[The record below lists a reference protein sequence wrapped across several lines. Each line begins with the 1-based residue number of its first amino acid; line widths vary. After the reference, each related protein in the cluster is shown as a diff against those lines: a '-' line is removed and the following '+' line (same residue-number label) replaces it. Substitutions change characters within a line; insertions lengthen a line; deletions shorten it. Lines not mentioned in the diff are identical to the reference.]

1 MHDVIDT
8 GSEPLQVPSARR
20 VGLWARLRMPPP
32 RLWKWAFL
40 SALGDALMQRQVA
53 SSGMTERMLP
63 PLIREELARDLLP
76 TEAVREMLPHIRS
89 HDAWVTNWLQLA
101 DRAELDG
108 DAAVEL
114 RLLLAASRR
123 RAMPRAQLRALHER
137 IRSVHD
143 ALAIAN
149 GYSVTR
155 EQFMWRTRIV
165 DMLIERPSDH
175 REHNIGGRP
184 AFVLAPGLGVLCEE
198 MDYIARPLLDAGA
211 VVGRIDVAGHGGTP
225 GPSDPEMLDVMTGAA
240 RVLAMQPDVDE
251 TQIHAFGNC
260 SGGLLAVH
268 AAHRF
273 PFASVTTNGTPFR
286 SRECVPNFIPVVREQ
301 LAIQNHRRSF
311 WRSLPD
317 GYAMNGSEAVKD
329 MPCPHYAFAG
339 AKDRM
344 VPLRESIW
352 LRDTT
357 PAIVTIYDD
366 QPHGCPGKQDEIMR
380 LTIDRT
386 ISAPTADPA

>member
-1 MHDVIDT
+1 MREILET
-8 GSEPLQVPSARR
+8 GPEPDQVASPRNIG
-20 VGLWARLRMPPP
+20 VWARLRLPPP

-40 SALGDALMQRQVA
+40 SAFGDALMQRQVA
-53 SSGMTERMLP
+53 ASGMTERMLP
-63 PLIREELARDLLP
+63 PLIREEMSLGLIPAHEIRS
-76 TEAVREMLPHIRS
+76 MLPHIRS
-89 HDAWVTNWLQLA
+89 FDAWVSQWLELA
-101 DRAELDG
+101 DTAARDG
-108 DAAVEL
+108 DTALEL
-114 RLLLAASRR
+114 RLLLAASRG
-123 RAMPRAQLRALHER
+123 RAIPREQLRTLHER
-137 IRSVHD
+137 IRQVHD
-143 ALAIAN
+143 AYMMTQGVA
-149 GYSVTR
+149 VQR
-155 EQFMWRTRIV
+155 VQFIWRSRVV
-165 DMLIERPSDH
+165 DMLIERP
-175 REHNIGGRP
+175 EHTTSVEPRP

-198 MDYIARPLLDAGA
+198 MHSIALPLLQAGA

-240 RVLAMQPDVDE
+240 RVLAMLDDVDE
-251 TQIHAFGNC
+251 SQIHAFGNC

-286 SRECVPNFIPVVREQ
+286 SRECVPNFIPAVRQQ

-317 GYAMNGSEAVKD
+317 GYAMNGSEAVQNL
-329 MPCPHYAFAG
+329 PCPHYSFAG

-352 LRDTT
+352 LRDHT
-357 PAIVTIYDD
+357 PATVTIYED

-380 LTIDRT
+380 LTIERT
-386 ISAPTADPA
+386 IGTHTATRV